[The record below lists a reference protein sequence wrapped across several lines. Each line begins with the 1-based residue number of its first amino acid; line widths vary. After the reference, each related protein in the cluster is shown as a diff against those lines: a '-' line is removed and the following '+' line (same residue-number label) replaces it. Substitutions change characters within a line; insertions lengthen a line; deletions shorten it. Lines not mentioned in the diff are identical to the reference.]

1 MVTENYINGLA
12 VDPKTGVYLQNADL
26 LSTYSGHQIDALK
39 EAVKSWSVQ
48 DPHLASQLI
57 IMPFVFQFGP
67 FFFTRRRRFPT
78 LGETQRCLRT
88 SVKGYVDQEFLTSK
102 SQAYTIRKYATRI
115 GEWKALLHSRVGA
128 LKQAESLS
136 EEEEALEV
144 DQYHHYIRQKYLGDD
159 VVEKFI
165 KYVTSGTNNNEFITS
180 MAYKIMHNFRN
191 QQQ

>member
-39 EAVKSWSVQ
+39 EAVKKLVGTRPTSCITTHNYAICFS
-48 DPHLASQLI
+48 I
-57 IMPFVFQFGP
+57 RP

-159 VVEKFI
+159 VVEKI
-165 KYVTSGTNNNEFITS
+165 
-180 MAYKIMHNFRN
+180 YKVRHFRN